1 MGCHPSHWRTHIF
14 KDGLL
19 HHQPEND
26 DSSKGIS
33 TTRNGQ
39 TKHASHE
46 RLEIQHVA
54 QPCAGFSIFFIQMKP
69 TNAATTMQVECSTF
83 QESIQEQMPF
93 SPKQKIYFQ
102 PETHSTLCNG
112 AIIRSPNHLRFRDH
126 GGAKHRLAPR
136 SRTYLIW
143 SRRRN
148 MAIWRSNHNMYCP
161 TWPTLFVHWY
171 ILVPFVCDGFGGVA
185 YFQTNPDHQ

>member
-1 MGCHPSHWRTHIF
+1 
-14 KDGLL
+14 
-19 HHQPEND
+19 
-26 DSSKGIS
+26 
-33 TTRNGQ
+33 
-39 TKHASHE
+39 
-46 RLEIQHVA
+46 LEIQHVA
-54 QPCAGFSIFFIQMKP
+54 QPCAGSSIFFIQMKP
-69 TNAATTMQVECSTF
+69 ANAATTMQVECSTF
-83 QESIQEQMPF
+83 QESIQEQVPF
-93 SPKQKIYFQ
+93 SPKQKKKSS
-102 PETHSTLCNG
+102 PTPTPHSAMRQSY

>member
-14 KDGLL
+14 QDGLL

-39 TKHASHE
+39 TKHSSHE

-69 TNAATTMQVECSTF
+69 ANAATTMQVECSTF